1 VREGDRSFDAS
12 PLPGL
17 TVESEPRRLAPVA
30 DSSRRWLH
38 LGRPGRV
45 AGVRALV
52 VLGTLLLLVS
62 VLAIWVN
69 RLALETDTWTD
80 TSEELLE
87 DDEVRAVLAA
97 SLTDR
102 LYSSVDVAAR
112 LQEIL
117 PPAADPLA
125 GPAAAGL
132 REFTERRANI
142 FLQRPRVVAAW
153 REVNRTAHAQFV
165 RIVNDEAAAIET
177 QGGDVVLLLRP
188 LLADLATQVG
198 LGEEVVT
205 RLPEDAGSIVV
216 MEADQL
222 EALQTIMRILDIV
235 ATWLWAI
242 ALLCWA
248 LAVYLSPDRRLK
260 TLRGISF
267 GLLFVGLGVLA
278 ILRIAGNFI
287 VNSLVQVDANRPAV
301 DNVLDIVTA
310 ALRTSA
316 LALAA
321 IGLLLLIGVWLS
333 GPGRR
338 ATAFRRWSAPGLRDH
353 PELVWGA
360 FAFLVL
366 LVLIW
371 GPIRATRNLVGI
383 VVLVGLAA
391 LGLWAFR
398 RVTLTEFPEATWTG
412 WRLRRP
418 GGDDR
423 VAQLER
429 LAALHEQGALSE
441 KEFEA
446 EKAALLRPG
455 A

>member
-1 VREGDRSFDAS
+1 M
-12 PLPGL
+12 
-17 TVESEPRRLAPVA
+17 
-30 DSSRRWLH
+30 
-38 LGRPGRV
+38 
-45 AGVRALV
+45 
-52 VLGTLLLLVS
+52 VLGTVLLLVS
-62 VLAIWVN
+62 VLAVWVN
-69 RLALETDTWTD
+69 RLALETDTWTA

-87 DDEVRAVLAA
+87 DDDVRAALAA
-97 SLTDR
+97 SLTDQ
-102 LYSSVDVAAR
+102 LYSSVDVAEQ
-112 LQEIL
+112 LQAIL

-142 FLQRPRVVAAW
+142 FLTRPRVVAAW
-153 REVNRTAHAQFV
+153 REANRAAHEQFV

-177 QGGDVVLLLRP
+177 EGGDVVLLLRP

-198 LGEEVVT
+198 LGEELVT
-205 RLPEDAGSIVV
+205 RLPENAGSIVI
-216 MEADQL
+216 MDSDQL
-222 EALQTIMRILDIV
+222 EALQTIIRILDIV
-235 ATWLWAI
+235 ATWLWAV
-242 ALLCWA
+242 ALLCWV

-260 TLRGISF
+260 TLRGIAF

-278 ILRIAGNFI
+278 ILRVGGNF
-287 VNSLVQVDANRPAV
+287 VVDSLVKIDSNRPAV
-301 DNVLDIVTA
+301 ESTFDIVTA

-321 IGLLLLIGVWLS
+321 IGILVVVGVWLS

-353 PELVWGA
+353 PELVWGV

-383 VVLVGLAA
+383 LVLVGLAA

-398 RVTLTEFPEATWTG
+398 RLTLAEFPEAAWTG
-412 WRLRRP
+412 WRLRRRE

-423 VAQLER
+423 VDQLER
-429 LAALHEQGALSE
+429 LAALHEQGALTE

-455 A
+455 G